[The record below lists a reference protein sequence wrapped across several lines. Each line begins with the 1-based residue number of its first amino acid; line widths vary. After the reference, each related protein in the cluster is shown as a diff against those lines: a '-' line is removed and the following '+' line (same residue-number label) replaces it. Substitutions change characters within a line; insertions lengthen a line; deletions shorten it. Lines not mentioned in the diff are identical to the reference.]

1 MSYTLGIDLGATRI
15 KMLAVSELGEIIRED
30 MLNTS
35 DDGSAHW
42 AQSLRDAAYRWRDE
56 LQDTPRNIGLCAPG
70 LASRNARCIA
80 WMPGRMQRLEGL
92 DWTTFLGLGPDV
104 RVLNDGHAALLGEVW
119 RGAAKGAKPAVMLTL
134 GTGVGGAILCHGRL
148 LRGTIGRAGHIGHV
162 SLDPDGANDITGTP
176 GSLEDAIGNCT
187 LAQRSGGRFTD
198 TAALLDAVVHGDKE
212 ARMLWDRSLLALGA
226 ALVSII
232 NAVDPEVIILGGG
245 ITDAG
250 DRLFSPI
257 ESYLDQ
263 HEWRPGGHRVRIVHA
278 ALGGMA
284 GALGAAWYGLNH
296 GELT

>member
-15 KMLAVSELGEIIRED
+15 KMVAVSEIGEIIRDEV
-30 MLNTS
+30 LQTL
-35 DDGSAHW
+35 DDGTAPW
-42 AQSLRDAAYRWRDE
+42 AQNLRDAACRWRDE
-56 LQDTPRNIGLCAPG
+56 FNETPRHIGLCAPG

-80 WMPGRMQRLEGL
+80 WMPGRMQRIEGL

-119 RGAAKGAKPAVMLTL
+119 QGAAKGARHAVMLTL

-148 LRGTIGRAGHIGHV
+148 MRGMIGRAGHLGHI
-162 SLDPDGANDITGTP
+162 SLDPDGAKDITGTP
-176 GSLEDAIGNCT
+176 GSLEDAIGNCS
-187 LAQRSGGRFTD
+187 LPARSGGRFSD
-198 TAALLDAVVHGDKE
+198 TAALLAAAEGGDEDA
-212 ARMLWDRSLLALGA
+212 ARIWRDSVRALGA
-226 ALVSII
+226 GIVSLI

-250 DRLFSPI
+250 DSLSRILDD
-257 ESYLDQ
+257 YLDQ